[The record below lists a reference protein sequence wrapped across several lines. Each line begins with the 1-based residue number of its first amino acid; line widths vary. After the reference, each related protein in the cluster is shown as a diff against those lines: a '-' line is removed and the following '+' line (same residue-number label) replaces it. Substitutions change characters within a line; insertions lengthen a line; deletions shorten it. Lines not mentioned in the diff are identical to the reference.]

1 MFTFCLKLCQIFLR
15 HALFGF
21 FVVVIFVHPA
31 LGMVFPRLDAT
42 KVDIHTVALSHTQF
56 CLIFLGGYASFG
68 FFVWDILKMVFRI
81 HDATKI
87 EVENLNSPSPLILDE
102 DWLRK
107 GFDQLSDRVEQ
118 LGDRVCRRLDA
129 MEVEIQNLNSPS
141 PLIQDEP
148 SRWVRRRRGR
158 RH

>member
-1 MFTFCLKLCQIFLR
+1 MFTFYLKLCLIFLGY
-15 HALFGF
+15 AGFGLF
-21 FVVVIFVHPA
+21 VWDI
-31 LGMVFPRLDAT
+31 LKMVFPRLDAT
-42 KVDIHTVALSHTQF
+42 KVEIKKRL
-56 CLIFLGGYASFG
+56 
-68 FFVWDILKMVFRI
+68 
-81 HDATKI
+81 DAMKV
-87 EVENLNSPSPLILDE
+87 EVENL
-102 DWLRK
+102 K
-107 GFDQLSDRVEQ
+107 GFVQLSDRVHQLGDHVHQLGDRVHQ